1 MKNIEK
7 LDFILGILYNHND
20 LISSED
26 LLLKVNDKI
35 TEQITKHDLR
45 KTINHFVNLN
55 YIKKTIIEN
64 KNNSK
69 TKPPY
74 ACEITYLG
82 FLFFENGGF
91 KKENKILRQRNIWIV
106 AKTIAAVANA
116 LIIIFISI
124 WAIIES
130 KKDSEVETLKNE
142 IELLKKDVNKLVFI
156 NKIK

>member
-1 MKNIEK
+1 MTHVEK
-7 LDFILGILYNHND
+7 LDFILGVLYNHND
-20 LISSED
+20 LISSKD
-26 LLLKVNDKI
+26 LFLNVNEKI
-35 TEQITKHDLR
+35 TEHDLR
-45 KTINHFVNLN
+45 KAINHFVNLN

-64 KNNSK
+64 ENNSK

-82 FLFFENGGF
+82 FLFFEKGGF

-130 KKDSEVETLKNE
+130 EKDSEVETLKKE
-142 IELLKKDVNKLVFI
+142 IELLKKDINKLVFI
-156 NKIK
+156 K